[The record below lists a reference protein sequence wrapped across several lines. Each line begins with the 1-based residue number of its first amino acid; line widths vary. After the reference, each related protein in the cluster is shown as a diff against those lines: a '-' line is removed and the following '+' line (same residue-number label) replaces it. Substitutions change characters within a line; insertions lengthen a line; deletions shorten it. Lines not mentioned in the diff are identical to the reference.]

1 MECEFSPLHGVS
13 DRRTLYREQQQRAG
27 YKTAATNYKSLKS
40 MAEERK
46 SRS

>member
-1 MECEFSPLHGVS
+1 MECEFSPLYSVS
-13 DRRTLYREQQQRAG
+13 DRRTLYHEQQQRAG
-27 YKTAATNYKSLKS
+27 YMTAATNYKSIKS